1 MFLGTLVGELRLGFL
16 VGDPKTGFRVGEP
29 PGLTFLGDKS

>member
-1 MFLGTLVGELRLGFL
+1 MFLGTLEGELRLGFL